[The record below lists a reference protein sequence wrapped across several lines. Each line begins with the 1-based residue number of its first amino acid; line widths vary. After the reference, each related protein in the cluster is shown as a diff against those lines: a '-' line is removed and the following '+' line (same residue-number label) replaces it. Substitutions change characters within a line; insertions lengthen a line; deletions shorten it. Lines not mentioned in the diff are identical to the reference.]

1 MPPIV
6 ASLRCHLTLRKCS
19 RNCRLASASS
29 PSPPSSLLTA
39 HQKGV
44 DLPKRNHNSGQFQ
57 QTFTGDVGAARALGL
72 ATTGALVGFAA
83 LPLPDVD
90 VIAIDVFV
98 IDLEKGCLQ

>member
-1 MPPIV
+1 M
-6 ASLRCHLTLRKCS
+6 
-19 RNCRLASASS
+19 
-29 PSPPSSLLTA
+29 
-39 HQKGV
+39 
-44 DLPKRNHNSGQFQ
+44 
-57 QTFTGDVGAARALGL
+57 GAARALGL

>member
-6 ASLRCHLTLRKCS
+6 ASLRWHLTLRKCS
-19 RNCRLASASS
+19 RNCRLASASP
-29 PSPPSSLLTA
+29 PSPPSSLLTT

-44 DLPKRNHNSGQFQ
+44 DLPKRNHNSGQF

-90 VIAIDVFV
+90 VIATDVFV